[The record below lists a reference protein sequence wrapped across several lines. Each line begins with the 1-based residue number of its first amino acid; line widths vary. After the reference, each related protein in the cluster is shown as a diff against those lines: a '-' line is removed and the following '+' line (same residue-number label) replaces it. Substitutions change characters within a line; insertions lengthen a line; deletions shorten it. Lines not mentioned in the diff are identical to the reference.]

1 MCLSTDTIA
10 ARSTPITAMGSTDG
24 RRGPDMPE
32 GHTIHRLARDIGKDM
47 KNTTVGVS
55 SPQGRFAESSRA
67 IDGGTIQ
74 KTEAAGKH
82 LFVHWTDRPTL
93 HIHLGL
99 IGKFRRFP
107 SSDAIRG
114 EVRLR
119 LEAGEV
125 AWHLSGPQT
134 CRLIDR
140 VEVGEIIDGLGPDPL
155 RRDGHRGPFVEG
167 LAKSNKA
174 VGAILLDQSIIAGI
188 GNVFRAEF
196 LFMLGIH
203 PTTIARTLSAEEVS
217 DIWDLAAELLRVGL
231 RLDRIVTVT
240 PDDSGAARGRLGND
254 DRLYVYKRDGL
265 PCRRCGTEII
275 CGPVANRTIWW
286 CPTCQPPR

>member
-1 MCLSTDTIA
+1 
-10 ARSTPITAMGSTDG
+10 
-24 RRGPDMPE
+24 MPE
-32 GHTIHRLARDIGKDM
+32 GHTIHRLARDIRKDLTD
-47 KNTTVGVS
+47 TTVAVS
-55 SPQGRFAESSRA
+55 SPQGRFAESARL
-67 IDGGTIQ
+67 IDGGSIQ

-82 LFVHWTDRPTL
+82 LFAHWTDGPTL
-93 HIHLGL
+93 HVHLGL

-107 SSDAIRG
+107 SSDVIKG

-119 LEAGEV
+119 LEAGDV
-125 AWHLSGPQT
+125 AWHLTGPQT

-140 VEVGEIIDGLGPDPL
+140 TEVGEIMDGLGPDPL
-155 RRDGHRGPFVEG
+155 RRDGHKEPFVER
-167 LAKSNKA
+167 LANSNKA
-174 VGAILLDQSIIAGI
+174 VGAILLDQGVVAGV

-203 PTTIARTLSAEEVS
+203 PATPARALSAEEGS
-217 DIWDLAAELLRVGL
+217 ELWDLAAELLRVGL

-265 PCRRCGTEII
+265 PCRRCGTEIV
-275 CGPVANRTIWW
+275 CGPIANRTIWW
-286 CPTCQPPR
+286 CAHCQPPRG